1 MISIIQKV
9 IPLVTQRHFT
19 EFMLVSREII
29 CTNGQA
35 NLIKNLDKAIKVI
48 IEIICKNVRI
58 RVPFKVVYVQI
69 E

>member
-1 MISIIQKV
+1 MNYFFYWK
-9 IPLVTQRHFT
+9 
-19 EFMLVSREII
+19 SREII

-58 RVPFKVVYVQI
+58 RVPFKAVYVQI